1 MARKLAVDK
10 KMCNFAA
17 FPGADPAPR
26 FILSAGE
33 SLQIIKI

>member
-1 MARKLAVDK
+1 MTRKLAVDK

-17 FPGADPAPR
+17 FPGADLAPR

-33 SLQIIKI
+33 SRQLIKI